1 MSRIKDENYYQISGW
16 MLNRLNLKGT
26 ELQVFAIIYGFS
38 QDGESMYTGSLNYL
52 SDWLGTSRPTTIKAL
67 KGLVDKGYI
76 LKEQLEMNGVTF
88 NRYRANMQII
98 DDFRGSKETLP
109 PENKLYTGSKE
120 SLPEGSKETLLG
132 GSKETL
138 PNNNSLNNNSLN
150 NKENNNSLFENE
162 QKKEP
167 TSSKVSGKQ
176 KSVTNSVPQKA
187 KKVDAFAVFAGEDN
201 VLLET
206 LRDFENM
213 RKLIKKP
220 MTDRAKTILVNKL
233 EKEFNGRDEWI
244 ETLEQSIERNY
255 SSVYPVKHNE
265 PYKPKKAN
273 TANPDYSWGT
283 EGVDF
288 L

>member
-167 TSSKVSGKQ
+167 TSKKASPKTKSVDKIISQ
-176 KSVTNSVPQKA
+176 KSKY
-187 KKVDAFAVFAGEDN
+187 GE
-201 VLLET
+201 
-206 LRDFENM
+206 FENVALTDEELKKLKDRFFDWEDRVERLSM
-213 RKLIKKP
+213 YIESTGKKYKSHYATILNWARKEEPKKP
-220 MTDRAKTILVNKL
+220 AKDD
-233 EKEFNGRDEWI
+233 GYG
-244 ETLEQSIERNY
+244 ERL
-255 SSVYPVKHNE
+255 
-265 PYKPKKAN
+265 
-273 TANPDYSWGT
+273 GT
-283 EGVDF
+283 W